1 MNDLAILKDNKVV
14 LIVAVV
20 ACILTIIIWFQSPMY
35 HNEMAY
41 QRKQV
46 VDFIRVNYWQMPQ
59 SDKESYMDRYGITE
73 EELTEPL
80 EKYLE
85 KGN

>member
-1 MNDLAILKDNKVV
+1 
-14 LIVAVV
+14 
-20 ACILTIIIWFQSPMY
+20 MY
-35 HNEMAY
+35 HKEMAY
-41 QRKQV
+41 QRQQV

-59 SDKESYMDRYGITE
+59 SDKDSYIDRYGITE
-73 EELTEPL
+73 EELIGPL